1 MNDSW
6 DCHVHCF
13 DPAKFPFKQTRSY
26 TPCSAPL
33 DTLVN
38 NVQSRN
44 LIITQATIEDGF
56 DGIQEALKR
65 ARACPELRIVRG
77 TIMANHTQMLDVHET
92 QKLHELGVRCVRIH
106 GAYGGAG
113 NNLAWITEQLRLAAT
128 SIGVKQYG
136 WYISAQL
143 PLQTWASLGHCI
155 SELKDVT
162 IIVDHSASA
171 QPSDLGHPAFAE
183 FLQLLGAQNM
193 VVKIGALHRRSK
205 GNIQAMRPIV
215 DAFIATAP
223 DKVIFGSDWPHVDA
237 SRGGQTPTPHL
248 QGVDIT
254 EELRM
259 MRTWMSEEQKESVVA
274 EMIEDTGKPEKIMD
288 IYRSYEPE
296 YAAQAEHRLVKKIDR
311 RILPLIV
318 IIYLFNY
325 LDRNSI
331 TQARLYGL
339 QKDTKVNGAVY
350 QTSISIF
357 SAGYIFMQLPSTILM
372 TKLRPSI
379 FLPCCIILWAIV
391 SGCTAAANSP
401 GSLLAIRFCLGLVE
415 APFFPGAIYFLSC
428 WYTKKE
434 LGIRMA
440 LLICGLLLS
449 NAFAGL
455 ISAGILKGMAG
466 VGHLHAWR
474 WLFILEG
481 LATVCVGCIA
491 LFVLPDYPATTRWLT
506 EEEKIIAQ
514 GRLAADAG
522 SDDVLEEDKVS
533 IWRGIAWAG
542 KDYRVWLFAG
552 LQMATTASISYS
564 HFFPTLIQRI
574 GIKDRTTVLLL
585 TSPPYLVAF
594 FWALS
599 LAWIADKRQIRS
611 IPSGVSCIISM
622 MGTILLVALPHLYW
636 ARYAFTF
643 LVCVGTFGIYSTTY
657 TWLSST
663 IPRPPI
669 KRAAAIG
676 IANTLANLASL
687 YANYFWLDEYEP
699 TFQVSWG
706 ILLTFQALA
715 LACILTLRFTLQR
728 KNKKFEKLQAEVNLN
743 HEAEVQALD
752 EDAQRAV
759 KNNFRYVV

>member
-1 MNDSW
+1 MSTMEPD
-6 DCHVHCF
+6 
-13 DPAKFPFKQTRSY
+13 
-26 TPCSAPL
+26 
-33 DTLVN
+33 
-38 NVQSRN
+38 QS
-44 LIITQATIEDGF
+44 I
-56 DGIQEALKR
+56 
-65 ARACPELRIVRG
+65 
-77 TIMANHTQMLDVHET
+77 AN
-92 QKLHELGVRCVRIH
+92 
-106 GAYGGAG
+106 
-113 NNLAWITEQLRLAAT
+113 
-128 SIGVKQYG
+128 
-136 WYISAQL
+136 
-143 PLQTWASLGHCI
+143 
-155 SELKDVT
+155 
-162 IIVDHSASA
+162 
-171 QPSDLGHPAFAE
+171 
-183 FLQLLGAQNM
+183 
-193 VVKIGALHRRSK
+193 
-205 GNIQAMRPIV
+205 
-215 DAFIATAP
+215 
-223 DKVIFGSDWPHVDA
+223 
-237 SRGGQTPTPHL
+237 
-248 QGVDIT
+248 
-254 EELRM
+254 
-259 MRTWMSEEQKESVVA
+259 KESVVA

-296 YAAQAEHRLVKKIDR
+296 YAAQAERQLVKKIDK
-311 RILPLIV
+311 RILPLVV

-339 QKDTKVNGAVY
+339 QKDTHVNGAVY

-391 SGCTAAANSP
+391 SGCTAAASSP

-481 LATVCVGCIA
+481 LATICVGCIA

-564 HFFPTLIQRI
+564 HFFPTLIQQI

-594 FWALS
+594 FWALG
-599 LAWIADKRQIRS
+599 LAWVADKRQIRS

-622 MGTILLVALPHLYW
+622 IGTILLVALPHLYW

-706 ILLTFQALA
+706 ILLAFQALA

>member
-1 MNDSW
+1 MLGDG
-6 DCHVHCF
+6 
-13 DPAKFPFKQTRSY
+13 
-26 TPCSAPL
+26 CS
-33 DTLVN
+33 
-38 NVQSRN
+38 S
-44 LIITQATIEDGF
+44 
-56 DGIQEALKR
+56 LKV
-65 ARACPELRIVRG
+65 C
-77 TIMANHTQMLDVHET
+77 D
-92 QKLHELGVRCVRIH
+92 
-106 GAYGGAG
+106 
-113 NNLAWITEQLRLAAT
+113 
-128 SIGVKQYG
+128 
-136 WYISAQL
+136 
-143 PLQTWASLGHCI
+143 
-155 SELKDVT
+155 
-162 IIVDHSASA
+162 
-171 QPSDLGHPAFAE
+171 
-183 FLQLLGAQNM
+183 
-193 VVKIGALHRRSK
+193 IGA
-205 GNIQAMRPIV
+205 
-215 DAFIATAP
+215 
-223 DKVIFGSDWPHVDA
+223 
-237 SRGGQTPTPHL
+237 
-248 QGVDIT
+248 
-254 EELRM
+254 
-259 MRTWMSEEQKESVVA
+259 SVW
-274 EMIEDTGKPEKIMD
+274 
-288 IYRSYEPE
+288 
-296 YAAQAEHRLVKKIDR
+296 LVKKDE
-311 RILPLIV
+311 L
-318 IIYLFNY
+318 
-325 LDRNSI
+325 
-331 TQARLYGL
+331 T
-339 QKDTKVNGAVY
+339 
-350 QTSISIF
+350 
-357 SAGYIFMQLPSTILM
+357 
-372 TKLRPSI
+372 
-379 FLPCCIILWAIV
+379 
-391 SGCTAAANSP
+391 
-401 GSLLAIRFCLGLVE
+401 LA
-415 APFFPGAIYFLSC
+415 FP
-428 WYTKKE
+428 
-434 LGIRMA
+434 
-440 LLICGLLLS
+440 
-449 NAFAGL
+449 
-455 ISAGILKGMAG
+455 
-466 VGHLHAWR
+466 
-474 WLFILEG
+474 G
-481 LATVCVGCIA
+481 LATICVGCIA

-564 HFFPTLIQRI
+564 HFFPTLIQQI

-594 FWALS
+594 FWALG

-622 MGTILLVALPHLYW
+622 IGTILLVALPHLYW

-706 ILLTFQALA
+706 ILLAFQALA